1 MRYRPK
7 LIYTDPTFQNPTGMT
22 LPIRARR
29 ELLRLAERYRVPI
42 VEDATY
48 RELYFTEAPP
58 PSLRELDTQNI
69 VIHLSS
75 FSKVL
80 APGLRLGW
88 LSAAPSIVDQIAIM
102 KQRLDPYTQNLV
114 QFAMARLLQ
123 DGSFDRHLRTLR
135 AEHARRCTMMVA
147 AIERHLPASVLRFV
161 RPQGGL
167 YLWCRVASS
176 LDTRLLH
183 EQALAA
189 GVAFVPGHA
198 FYPDPAGDSE
208 LRLCFSSVM
217 PAAIDD
223 AVGRLAGVLTR
234 LARPESPRTSYPQP
248 ASRPASAANRR

>member
-1 MRYRPK
+1 
-7 LIYTDPTFQNPTGMT
+7 
-22 LPIRARR
+22 
-29 ELLRLAERYRVPI
+29 
-42 VEDATY
+42 
-48 RELYFTEAPP
+48 
-58 PSLRELDTQNI
+58 
-69 VIHLSS
+69 
-75 FSKVL
+75 
-80 APGLRLGW
+80 
-88 LSAAPSIVDQIAIM
+88 
-102 KQRLDPYTQNLV
+102 
-114 QFAMARLLQ
+114 
-123 DGSFDRHLRTLR
+123 
-135 AEHARRCTMMVA
+135 MVA

-248 ASRPASAANRR
+248 AIRPASAANRR